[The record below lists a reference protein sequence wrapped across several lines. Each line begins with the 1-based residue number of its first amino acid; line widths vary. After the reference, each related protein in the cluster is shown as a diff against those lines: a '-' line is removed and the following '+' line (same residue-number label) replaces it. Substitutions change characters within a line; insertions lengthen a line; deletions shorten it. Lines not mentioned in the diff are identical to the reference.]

1 SLWITYGSDCSDISD
16 HSCVGKTTLASQ
28 SKIIRYLSKQLKVCV
43 QTVAHEKSKKIAK
56 GSTRN
61 RIEKERPRESAE
73 RKCQQ
78 RLPRESAN
86 RKCQAR
92 IPSKIAKEGGDA
104 TLQAKCYSVRRA
116 K

>member
-1 SLWITYGSDCSDISD
+1 MRPKELLMRSL
-16 HSCVGKTTLASQ
+16 
-28 SKIIRYLSKQLKVCV
+28 
-43 QTVAHEKSKKIAK
+43 KKIAN
-56 GSTRN
+56 GTRKKSHQ
-61 RIEKERPRESAE
+61 ESSLRESAE
-73 RKCQQ
+73 RKCQE

-104 TLQAKCYSVRRA
+104 TLQAKCYSLLRA